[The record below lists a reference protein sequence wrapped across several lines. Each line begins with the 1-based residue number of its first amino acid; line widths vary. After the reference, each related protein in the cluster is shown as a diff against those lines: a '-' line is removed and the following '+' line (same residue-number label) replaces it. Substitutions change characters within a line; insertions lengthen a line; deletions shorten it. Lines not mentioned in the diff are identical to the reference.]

1 MKNSS
6 ILASIPL
13 FKALDSNQLANIAS
27 GTHEITVNKGRILF
41 NKGDPS
47 DGFYIVV
54 SGRIKLSFVSRDGK
68 EFIAEIFGPNQSF
81 GEAVMFLGK
90 SYPVCAQALMD
101 SKILH
106 VPKSIV
112 FEGVDNNAGFARRVI
127 AGLCARLVD
136 RIQTLEYLTV
146 YSSIQKVIGYLL
158 REIELAESEKSKDV
172 NHNEADV
179 LLAVNKA
186 TLAAQ
191 LNLTPETLSRVLHK
205 LVDEGLIR
213 VEGKTIHICHVQKM
227 RDFNG

>member
-1 MKNSS
+1 LFAE
-6 ILASIPL
+6 LAPSQ
-13 FKALDSNQLANIAS
+13 LDKIAA
-27 GTHEITVNKGRILF
+27 GTHEISVNKGRILF

-47 DGFYIVV
+47 EGFYIVV
-54 SGRIKLSFVSRDGK
+54 TGRIKLSFVSKDGK
-68 EFIAEIFGPNQSF
+68 EFIADIFGPNQSF

-90 SYPVCAQALMD
+90 PYPVCAQTLMD
-101 SKILH
+101 STLLH
-106 VPKSIV
+106 VPKGVV
-112 FEGVDNNAGFARRVI
+112 FDSVDHNSGFARRVI
-127 AGLCARLVD
+127 AGLCNRLVD

-146 YSSIQKVIGYLL
+146 YSSIQKVVGYLL
-158 REIELAESEKSKDV
+158 REIELAESAKNA

-227 RDFNG
+227 REFNG

>member
-1 MKNSS
+1 MRNAS
-6 ILASIPL
+6 ILANIPL
-13 FKALDSNQLANIAS
+13 FKELDSSQLAKIAS
-27 GTHEITVNKGRILF
+27 ATHEISVNKGRILF

-47 DGFYIVV
+47 DGFYVV
-54 SGRIKLSFVSRDGK
+54 ISGRIKLSFVSRDGK

-90 SYPVCAQALMD
+90 PYPVCAQTLMD

-106 VPKSIV
+106 VPKSVV
-112 FEGVDNNAGFARRVI
+112 FDGVDHNSGFARRVI

-158 REIELAESEKSKDV
+158 REIELAESAK
-172 NHNEADV
+172 NTTCNEADV

-191 LNLTPETLSRVLHK
+191 LNLTPETLSRVLHR
-205 LVDEGLIR
+205 LADEDLIR

-227 RDFNG
+227 RDFSG

>member
-1 MKNSS
+1 MRNYS
-6 ILASIPL
+6 ILANIPL
-13 FKALDSNQLANIAS
+13 FKELDSSQLTKIAS
-27 GTHEITVNKGRILF
+27 ATHEITVNKGRILF

-47 DGFYIVV
+47 DGFYVVV

-90 SYPVCAQALMD
+90 AYPVCAQALMD

-106 VPKSIV
+106 VPKSVV
-112 FEGVDNNAGFARRVI
+112 FDGVDNNAGFARRVI

-158 REIELAESEKSKDV
+158 REIELAESTKNTK
-172 NHNEADV
+172 HNEADV

>member
-6 ILASIPL
+6 ILANIPL
-13 FKALDSNQLANIAS
+13 FKELDSSQLTKIAS
-27 GTHEITVNKGRILF
+27 ATHEITVNKGRILF

-47 DGFYIVV
+47 DGFYVVV

-90 SYPVCAQALMD
+90 AYPVCAQALMD

-106 VPKSIV
+106 VPKSVV
-112 FEGVDNNAGFARRVI
+112 FDGVDNNSGFARRVI

-158 REIELAESEKSKDV
+158 REIELAESAK
-172 NHNEADV
+172 NTIYNEADV